1 MKLLQAALIVVLA
14 IALFESLTGYS
25 EGYFKPKQ
33 KVSFQLCAKGA
44 TLQTKQVMIY
54 PELGTHFEARFMP
67 MNTSLGELGCTVVM
81 ANLPEREM
89 SSMMVYNYGSAE
101 IREIHLLIP
110 DGTIKTIREIRP
122 ETDRGRFIWDV
133 LPARRDQPLVILMRD
148 PVASR

>member
-1 MKLLQAALIVVLA
+1 MKPLQAALITSIT
-14 IALFESLTGYS
+14 IALFVTLVGYS

-33 KVSFQLCAKGA
+33 EVSFQLCAKGA
-44 TLQTKQVMIY
+44 TLQTKQVMVY
-54 PELGTHFEARFMP
+54 PKPTTYFEARFIP
-67 MNTSLGELGCTVVM
+67 MNTSLGELGCTVVI

-89 SSMMVYNYGSAE
+89 SSMMVYNYGSTE

-110 DGTIKTIREIRP
+110 DGTIKTLHEIRP

-133 LPARRDQPLVILMRD
+133 LPARSDQPLVILTRD